1 MEMNLTCLACMLRK
15 NLLEA
20 EKHGDEKS
28 QMAFARGLLQ
38 AVLDAPEGVSTPY
51 LSPVIADLFH
61 KHLGVDPDRFQAEKA
76 FSNQFALERLPS
88 VNAKIQQAADPVLA
102 ALQYAILGNYIDFS
116 ALWGKV
122 DFQELN
128 NRLAEADKIAVDPR
142 EYKNFCQELAE
153 SKTLLYLTDNAGE
166 IVFDGLLAEA
176 IQARY
181 PQLGITFCV
190 RGGPALN
197 DATRQDA
204 EEVGVSDRFALIDSG
219 CRASGTPPQM
229 IGAELRAALKNSDVI
244 LSKGQGN
251 VETLNGCG
259 YNIYYAFLAK
269 CQRFTDR
276 FHVPPL
282 TVMFCNERRFPD

>member
-1 MEMNLTCLACMLRK
+1 MDINITCLSCMLRK
-15 NLLEA
+15 YLSEA
-20 EKHGDEKS
+20 EKHGDGKS

-38 AVLDAPEGVSTPY
+38 AILDAPEGVSTPY
-51 LSPVIADLFH
+51 LSPVISDLFH
-61 KHLGVDPDRFQAEKA
+61 EHLGLELDRFREEKA
-76 FSNQFALERLPS
+76 FSNRFVLERLPEIE
-88 VNAKIQQAADPVLA
+88 KRIRQAANPVLA

-122 DFQELN
+122 DFQELDA
-128 NRLAEADKIAVDPR
+128 RLAQAGEIAVNPA
-142 EYKNFCQELAE
+142 EYENFCKELSQ

-166 IVFDGLLAEA
+166 IGFDRLLAEA
-176 IQARY
+176 IETRY
-181 PQLGITFCV
+181 PQLKITFCV

-204 EEVGVSDRFALIDSG
+204 AEVGITGRFALIDNG
-219 CRASGTPPQM
+219 CRAAGTPPQM
-229 IGAELRAALKNSDVI
+229 IGEELRAALKNSDVI

-282 TVMFCNERRFPD
+282 TVMFCNEHRFPD

>member
-1 MEMNLTCLACMLRK
+1 MDINITCLSCMLHK
-15 NLLEA
+15 YLSEA
-20 EKHGDEKS
+20 EKHGDGKS

-38 AVLDAPEGVSTPY
+38 AILDAPEGVSTPY
-51 LSPVIADLFH
+51 LSPVISDLFH
-61 KHLGVDPDRFQAEKA
+61 EHLGLELDRFREEKA
-76 FSNQFALERLPS
+76 FSNRFVLERLPTIE
-88 VNAKIQQAADPVLA
+88 KRIRQAADPVLA

-122 DFQELN
+122 DFQELDA
-128 NRLAEADKIAVDPR
+128 RLAQAGEIAVNPA
-142 EYKNFCQELAE
+142 EYENFCKELSQ

-166 IVFDGLLAEA
+166 IGFDRLLAEA
-176 IQARY
+176 IEARF
-181 PQLGITFCV
+181 PQLKITFCV

-204 EEVGVSDRFALIDSG
+204 AEVGITGRFALIDSG
-219 CRASGTPPQM
+219 CRAAGTPPQM
-229 IGAELRAALKNSDVI
+229 IGEELRAALKNSDVI

-282 TVMFCNERRFPD
+282 TVMFCNERRFPV

>member
-28 QMAFARGLLQ
+28 QMAFARGLMQ
-38 AVLDAPEGVSTPY
+38 AILDAPEGVSTPY
-51 LSPVIADLFH
+51 LSPVISDLFH
-61 KHLGVDPDRFQAEKA
+61 EHLGLELDRFREEKA
-76 FSNQFALERLPS
+76 FSNRFVLERLPEIE
-88 VNAKIQQAADPVLA
+88 KRIRQATDPMLA

-166 IVFDGLLAEA
+166 IVFDRLLAEA

>member
-1 MEMNLTCLACMLRK
+1 MEMNLTCLSCMLRK
-15 NLLEA
+15 YLSEA

-28 QMAFARGLLQ
+28 QMAFARGLMQ
-38 AVLDAPEGVSTPY
+38 AILDAPEGVSTPY
-51 LSPVIADLFH
+51 LSPVISDLFH
-61 KHLGVDPDRFQAEKA
+61 EHLGLELDRFREEKA
-76 FSNQFALERLPS
+76 FSNRFVLERLPEIE
-88 VNAKIQQAADPVLA
+88 KRIRQATDPMLA